1 MIHRQC
7 ILLFM
12 GNKKDITSALRSYAG
27 PWKGELVLV
36 CRKCQ
41 KRLEQDGGNKKLAR
55 LRKTLRKRAH
65 RLDDTLAIY
74 AVEVPCL
81 KMCPKDG
88 VTVCTGAQV
97 AGHECSIVRSLT
109 DVDVLIGSLER
120 PREPSAYT

>member
-1 MIHRQC
+1 MKIQEE
-7 ILLFM
+7 
-12 GNKKDITSALRSYAG
+12 LRSYPG

-41 KRLEQDGGNKKLAR
+41 KRLQQDGGNKKLAR
-55 LRKTLRKRAH
+55 LRKTLRKRAR
-65 RLDDTLAIY
+65 RLDDSLDIY
-74 AVEVPCL
+74 AVDVPCL

-88 VTVCTGAQV
+88 VTVCTGAQA

-120 PREPSAYT
+120 PREPPAHS